1 MAEDKQSI
9 KLINLSNYVRPNPI
23 ENKQKNWV
31 LNGRN
36 NEFYQYIIDRSN
48 GSVTNKSILDSYET
62 LVYGRGLGF
71 TNGISGTNDWAK
83 LQTIL
88 RPRELKKLGKDKVVF
103 NEWSAQVIETRGKD
117 LSSIE
122 HIAKEKVVP
131 SVANED
137 NEIESY
143 WFSRDWSRINQNTP
157 VEFPSFG
164 MGGAN
169 QMFVSKPYSV
179 GKIYYPDPVYIAGM
193 QYMEME
199 EEISNLNINFI
210 KSGLSAGYII
220 NIPDGMSLTPEQK
233 DKIEVDIKRKL
244 TGSPNAGTFILN
256 FSGRDQEPITVTVFP
271 INDNIHKQWE
281 FLTKESRQQ
290 ILTSHKCTSP
300 AIVGVISST
309 GFSNTAEEMQQARED
324 LLMYVIKPIQDSI
337 LEDIEEILVAYGI
350 NLDLVF
356 KPLTEVAEA
365 PTQLSK
371 HVCLSEDGAS
381 EEIADSLIQLGADD
395 LDGYNLFCSAEVDYD
410 TDDDLF
416 GLLQFATS
424 TGTARPNAKSSQ
436 DGKDIKIRY
445 RYVGNP
451 FPQRLFCQK
460 MMLANKLYRKE
471 DILQMDRSGVND
483 GFGEGGTNSYSIWLW
498 KGGGKMSTAFPNGT
512 CKHKWQ
518 REIYL
523 KNGGGV
529 DVNSP
534 LAKTIST
541 SEARRKGYK
550 VPVNDSEVSI
560 TPHSSDFEKPEL

>member
-88 RPRELKKLGKDKVVF
+88 RPRELKKLVKDKVVF

-233 DKIEVDIKRKL
+233 DKIEIDIKRKL

-337 LEDIEEILVAYGI
+337 LEDLEEILVAYGI

-365 PTQLSK
+365 PTQLSN
-371 HVCLSEDGAS
+371 HVCMSNENYDDIKMWDILDSYALDMSEDY
-381 EEIADSLIQLGADD
+381 D
-395 LDGYNLFCSAEVDYD
+395 L
-410 TDDDLF
+410 T
-416 GLLQFATS
+416 
-424 TGTARPNAKSSQ
+424 
-436 DGKDIKIRY
+436 DGKEYELQLSANQTSEQDSKLWKIRY
-445 RYVGNP
+445 AYVEGTSKSHLGKKS
-451 FPQRLFCQK
+451 RSFCLRMRALEK
-460 MMLANKLYRKE
+460 TGKVFRKE
-471 DILQMDRSGVND
+471 DIELMSMQGVN
-483 GFGEGGTNSYSIWLW
+483 GQFAHS
-498 KGGGKMSTAFPNGT
+498 GGKYDIFL
-512 CKHKWQ
+512 
-518 REIYL
+518 Y
-523 KNGGGV
+523 GGGV
-529 DVNSP
+529 NCYHRWERRIFKKKLNADGTPKKGGALASTTEVNVNEARRQGAKIPVNSP
-534 LAKTIST
+534 DVAIAEIDKPN
-541 SEARRKGYK
+541 KGSLK
-550 VPVNDSEVSI
+550 
-560 TPHSSDFEKPEL
+560 